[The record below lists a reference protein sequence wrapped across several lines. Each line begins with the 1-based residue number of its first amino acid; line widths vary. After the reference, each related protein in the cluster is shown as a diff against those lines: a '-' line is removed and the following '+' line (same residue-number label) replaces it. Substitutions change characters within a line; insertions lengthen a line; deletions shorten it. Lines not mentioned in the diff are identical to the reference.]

1 VILIGGYGSPFARR
15 IAITLCHYGIPFTH
29 SGMSTQNDRAEIAKL
44 NPLVR
49 VPTLVLDDG
58 EVLTDSFAIVDHLDQ
73 VVGEARALMPRSGA
87 QRRAVL
93 RITALAAGMADKSV
107 ALYYEHAMHD
117 VPSAAWSE
125 RCRRQ
130 VEDTLAAL
138 EAERAQGGDAF
149 WFGPALSHA
158 DIALACGVR
167 FTRRAH
173 AGLFDETRYPAL
185 AAHAARCE
193 ALEAFRQCAPPP
205 PQPAR

>member
-1 VILIGGYGSPFARR
+1 MILIGGFGSPFARR

-29 SGMSTQNDRAEIAKL
+29 SSMSTQNNRAEIAKL

-58 EVLTDSFAIVDHLDQ
+58 EVLTECFAIVDHLDEM
-73 VVGEARALMPRSGA
+73 VGETRALMPRSGA

-93 RITALAAGMADKSV
+93 RITALAAGLADKSV
-107 ALYYEHAMHD
+107 ALYYEHTMHE

-125 RCRRQ
+125 RCRGQ
-130 VEDTLAAL
+130 VVDTLAAL
-138 EAERAQGGDAF
+138 EAERAKGSDAF

-173 AGLFDETRYPAL
+173 GALFDETRYPAL

-193 ALEAFRQCAPPP
+193 ALEAFRQCEPPA
-205 PQPAR
+205 PAR

>member
-1 VILIGGYGSPFARR
+1 MILIGGFGSPFARR

-29 SGMSTQNDRAEIAKL
+29 SSMSTQNNRAEIAKL

-58 EVLTDSFAIVDHLDQ
+58 EVLTECFAIVDHLDEM
-73 VVGEARALMPRSGA
+73 VGETRALMPRSGA

-93 RITALAAGMADKSV
+93 RITALAAGLADKSV
-107 ALYYEHAMHD
+107 ALYYEHTMHE

-125 RCRRQ
+125 RCRGQ
-130 VEDTLAAL
+130 VVDTLAAL
-138 EAERAQGGDAF
+138 EAERAKGSDAF

-173 AGLFDETRYPAL
+173 AGLFDETLYPAL

-193 ALEAFRQCAPPP
+193 ALEAFRQCAPPA
-205 PQPAR
+205 PAR